1 MTYRKT
7 THKRPAPHV
16 FIADPAD
23 PAVCVAPDC
32 RLPER
37 NSVHMVPTTTDEQAA
52 LEARRL
58 GE

>member
-7 THKRPAPHV
+7 THKRPPTHV
-16 FIADPAD
+16 FVADPGD
-23 PAVCVAPDC
+23 RQVCVAPDC
-32 RLPER
+32 RLPES
-37 NSVHMVPTTTDEQAA
+37 NSVHQVPTQTDEQAA